1 MSGVLQGR
9 SWARVQPL
17 ILFVI
22 RRDFYSLDSQW
33 PRWEGREREE
43 CFCLCLLGSSGYF
56 IAFEEATSWPGHLI
70 PPFLLSWCAGVL
82 RVPALHLVAF
92 WLMMW
97 NYKWRDQKWRRRWQ
111 RGLPACPV
119 PVGAGASTGRSL
131 RRQTAMTLIV
141 HHSTG
146 TLALNNAQGLQLDQ
160 CISGF
165 RRRARESLIRQHK
178 PQRYEG
184 LTAAVLGKVLGEGC
198 FGRSH
203 PRHPVLGIT
212 AL

>member
-1 MSGVLQGR
+1 
-9 SWARVQPL
+9 
-17 ILFVI
+17 
-22 RRDFYSLDSQW
+22 
-33 PRWEGREREE
+33 
-43 CFCLCLLGSSGYF
+43 
-56 IAFEEATSWPGHLI
+56 
-70 PPFLLSWCAGVL
+70 
-82 RVPALHLVAF
+82 
-92 WLMMW
+92 
-97 NYKWRDQKWRRRWQ
+97 
-111 RGLPACPV
+111 
-119 PVGAGASTGRSL
+119 
-131 RRQTAMTLIV
+131 MTLIV

-184 LTAAVLGKVLGEGC
+184 LTAAVLGKVLGEEC